1 MFSGARS
8 GAGFRGDIVR
18 TTVIVCS
25 IALFAMLAASV
36 SVASPREIQVDVTSI
51 AAAMKATSWD
61 GEEEIELDPRL
72 GSLSKNLTSLFAYDN
87 YTFLSKDRATVPFS
101 DATVFKLPEHF
112 SIEIAPKQLGRDGSD
127 MIEMLVTLFREE
139 PRGKGGRG
147 RRAPEREIILRTKIR
162 LKNGGTVLLGGPP
175 ISGGVL
181 VLALTA
187 RG

>member
-1 MFSGARS
+1 M
-8 GAGFRGDIVR
+8 R

-25 IALFAMLAASV
+25 IALLMILAAP
-36 SVASPREIQVDVTSI
+36 ASAASSREIVVEVTSI
-51 AAAMKATSWD
+51 AAAKRPASER
-61 GEEEIELDPRL
+61 GEAAVELDPRL

-127 MIEMLVTLFREE
+127 MIEMLVTLFREV
-139 PRGKGGRG
+139 PRGRGGGRG
-147 RRAPEREIILRTKIR
+147 TPEREVILRTKIR

-175 ISGGVL
+175 IRGGVL